1 MTNPEQTLFTALLF
15 LSAMLLQL
23 LDAVA
28 EDDAEVA

>member
-1 MTNPEQTLFTALLF
+1 MLVDMTHTGLLF
-15 LSAMLLQL
+15 LSAMLLRL

>member
-1 MTNPEQTLFTALLF
+1 MTDEIQAALLF
-15 LSAMLLQL
+15 LGAILLQL